1 MPAARWVGSAVLR
14 KEDERLLAGQG
25 MFLDDI
31 EVAGVLE
38 AAMLRSPHAHA
49 KIKSVDVSAAEKMP
63 GVKAVRVI
71 QGPGTEIQWALDD
84 WEQYCFVPDFSG
96 TGLIE
101 SPVKAI
107 EMWQLEFDAIRAGGA
122 LAVFL
127 LLYFFNPAQLVVSTS
142 SEAVGALIQAAK
154 EALKEEIEEKYKDE
168 LKQYK
173 ERSVFLQTQVGF
185 FQELIKESAKTT
197 NKAVEALAELRNQP
211 NAPPGIEEALAQL
224 RQKNTQAAEAILQ
237 FTAERAF
244 VVRVDLERPRGCV
257 DLADGRVVLIE
268 ERLTEDGGIIG
279 LRVDITELKQR
290 EASFRLL
297 FDSNPV
303 PMIVC
308 ALDDERI
315 LGVNDAAVEHYGYSR
330 AEFEK
335 LTIRSVQAFESEPP
349 WSGDRSSDEQTAR
362 TWKHVRADGTLIDLA
377 IYSRQLVYGDRPA
390 VLLALMDIT
399 ERKRAEARL
408 AFMAQHDG
416 LTGLPNRNLLRQ
428 HMDEILLHTRRSA
441 DKAAVL
447 VLGLDNFK
455 AVNDT
460 LGHGIGDKLLRG
472 VAKRLRSTL
481 REEDTLARLNS
492 DEFAI
497 VQSGLARPEDAVLLS
512 RRLLEA
518 VGEPYLLDGHS
529 VVIGA
534 SIGIAMAPGDGDES
548 DKLLKNADMALS
560 RAKNDSR
567 GTFSFFEAGM
577 DARAQSRRKIELDLR
592 DAIQNDVLRPYY
604 QPLVDLATGRI
615 TGFEALVRW
624 PHPERGMIS
633 PAEFIPVA
641 EETGLIN
648 ALGGL
653 MLRRACMDAAQWPDD
668 VRVAVNLS
676 PLQFRVGNL
685 LSVVMDALKQSGL
698 PARRLELEITE
709 TLLLEKSSQVLATL
723 HALRALG
730 VRISM
735 DDFGTGYSSLSYL
748 RSFPFDKIK
757 IDQSFVRDLAA
768 NPDAQAIVRSI
779 ISLGKG
785 LGVTITAEGVETEAE
800 VNCLRNE
807 GCHEGQGFLFSR
819 ARPNADIVGLLKTQ
833 GNWSSPAGAA
843 LVA

>member
-1 MPAARWVGSAVLR
+1 MARRMRWGVAMRNKKPKTANKRKQPTRIRVFGRPEKPALKRPGSRRQIAAEIGEIARKRAEVEAAIADAR
-14 KEDERLLAGQG
+14 KSHERLREAIDILPQG
-25 MFLDDI
+25 IVFLDADGRYI
-31 EVAGVLE
+31 LWNKKYAEIYNRSSDLFQPGARLEDTIRIGVE
-38 AAMLRSPHAHA
+38 RGDYP
-49 KIKSVDVSAAEKMP
+49 
-63 GVKAVRVI
+63 
-71 QGPGTEIQWALDD
+71 
-84 WEQYCFVPDFSG
+84 
-96 TGLIE
+96 
-101 SPVKAI
+101 
-107 EMWQLEFDAIRAGGA
+107 
-122 LAVFL
+122 
-127 LLYFFNPAQLVVSTS
+127 
-142 SEAVGALIQAAK
+142 EAVGR
-154 EALKEEIEEKYKDE
+154 E
-168 LKQYK
+168 
-173 ERSVFLQTQVGF
+173 
-185 FQELIKESAKTT
+185 QEWI
-197 NKAVEALAELRNQP
+197 
-211 NAPPGIEEALAQL
+211 
-224 RQKNTQAAEAILQ
+224 
-237 FTAERAF
+237 AER
-244 VVRVDLERPRGCV
+244 LKKLYQPSERHEQT
-257 DLADGRVVLIE
+257 LADGRVILID
-268 ERLTEDGGIIG
+268 ERLTEDGGVIG

-308 ALDDERI
+308 ALDGERI
-315 LGVNDAAVEHYGYSR
+315 LGVNDAAIEHYGYSR
-330 AEFEK
+330 AEFER
-335 LTIRSVQAFESEPP
+335 LTIRSLQAFDPELP
-349 WSGDRSSDEQTAR
+349 WSGDRSSDEQAAR
-362 TWKHVRADGTLIDLA
+362 TWKHVRADGALIDLA
-377 IYSRQLVYGDRPA
+377 IYSRQLVYGDQPA

-416 LTGLPNRNLLRQ
+416 LTGLPNRALLRQ
-428 HMDEILLHTRRSA
+428 QMDEILMHTRRSA
-441 DKAAVL
+441 DKVAVL

-472 VAKRLRSTL
+472 VAKRLKSTL

-497 VQSGLARPEDAVLLS
+497 VQAGVTRPEDAVLLA

-518 VGEPYLLDGHS
+518 ISDPYLLDGHS

-534 SIGIAMAPGDGDES
+534 SIGIALSPGDGDES

-560 RAKNDSR
+560 RAKNDFR
-567 GTFSFFEAGM
+567 GTFSFFEAEM
-577 DARAQSRRKIELDLR
+577 DARAQTRRKIEIDLR
-592 DAIQNDVLRPYY
+592 EAIQNDVLRPYY

-648 ALGGL
+648 AVGGL

-685 LSVVMDALKQSGL
+685 LSLVMDALKQSGL
-698 PARRLELEITE
+698 PPTRLELEITE

-723 HALRALG
+723 HALRSLG

-757 IDQSFVRDLAA
+757 IDQSFVRDLGA

-800 VNCLRNE
+800 LSCLRDE
-807 GCHEGQGFLFSR
+807 GCHEGQGYLFSR
-819 ARPNADIVGLLKTQ
+819 ARPNAEIISLLQAQHGGGIGKGT
-833 GNWSSPAGAA
+833 A

>member
-1 MPAARWVGSAVLR
+1 MPKGRPKKVKKLKHAAITRIAGRPAKPSPKLASGSRRVSAEIGEIVR
-14 KEDERLLAGQG
+14 KRAEAEAAIAEARKSHERLREAIDILPQG
-25 MFLDDI
+25 IVFLD
-31 EVAGVLE
+31 
-38 AAMLRSPHAHA
+38 
-49 KIKSVDVSAAEKMP
+49 
-63 GVKAVRVI
+63 
-71 QGPGTEIQWALDD
+71 
-84 WEQYCFVPDFSG
+84 
-96 TGLIE
+96 
-101 SPVKAI
+101 
-107 EMWQLEFDAIRAGGA
+107 
-122 LAVFL
+122 
-127 LLYFFNPAQLVVSTS
+127 
-142 SEAVGALIQAAK
+142 
-154 EALKEEIEEKYKDE
+154 
-168 LKQYK
+168 
-173 ERSVFLQTQVGF
+173 
-185 FQELIKESAKTT
+185 
-197 NKAVEALAELRNQP
+197 
-211 NAPPGIEEALAQL
+211 
-224 RQKNTQAAEAILQ
+224 
-237 FTAERAF
+237 
-244 VVRVDLERPRGCV
+244 
-257 DLADGRVVLIE
+257 ADGRYILWNKKYAEIYNRSSDLFEPGARLQDTIRIGVERGDYPEAIGREEEWIAQRIEKLYHPGKSHEQTLGDGRVILIE
-268 ERLTEDGGIIG
+268 ERLTGDGGVIG

-349 WSGDRSSDEQTAR
+349 WAGDLSSDELTAH
-362 TWKHVRADGTLIDLA
+362 TWKHVRADGALIDLA
-377 IYSRQLVYGDRPA
+377 IYSRHLVYNDQPA

-408 AFMAQHDG
+408 AFMAQHDS

-428 HMDEILLHTRRSA
+428 NMDEILLHTRRSSE
-441 DKAAVL
+441 KVAVL

-497 VQSGLARPEDAVLLS
+497 VQSGLTRPEEVVVLAK
-512 RRLLEA
+512 RLLEA
-518 VGEPYLLDGHS
+518 IADPYLLDGHS
-529 VVIGA
+529 VIIGA
-534 SIGIAMAPGDGDES
+534 SIGIAVAPGDGDES
-548 DKLLKNADMALS
+548 EKLLKSADMALS

-567 GTFSFFEAGM
+567 GTFSFFEAEM

-604 QPLVDLATGRI
+604 QPLICLSTGRI

-624 PHPERGMIS
+624 PDPERGMIS

-648 ALGGL
+648 GLGGL
-653 MLRRACMDAAQWPDD
+653 MLRRACADAAQWPDD

-676 PLQFRVGNL
+676 PLQFRTGNL
-685 LSVVMDALKQSGL
+685 FSIVTDALKQSGL
-698 PARRLELEITE
+698 PAKRLELEITE

-757 IDQSFVRDLAA
+757 IDQSFVRDLGS
-768 NPDAQAIVRSI
+768 NRDAQAIVRSI
-779 ISLGKG
+779 ISLGMG

-800 VNCLRNE
+800 LSCLRAE

-819 ARPNADIVGLLKTQ
+819 ARSNVEIVKLLQ
-833 GNWSSPAGAA
+833 AQSGAASDAPAEMAGDAA

>member
-1 MPAARWVGSAVLR
+1 MRTRAEAEVAIADARKSH
-14 KEDERLLAGQG
+14 ERLREAIDILPQG
-25 MFLDDI
+25 IVFLDAEGRYILWNRKYAEIYDRSSDLFKPGARLADTI
-31 EVAGVLE
+31 RVGV
-38 AAMLRSPHAHA
+38 
-49 KIKSVDVSAAEKMP
+49 
-63 GVKAVRVI
+63 
-71 QGPGTEIQWALDD
+71 
-84 WEQYCFVPDFSG
+84 
-96 TGLIE
+96 
-101 SPVKAI
+101 
-107 EMWQLEFDAIRAGGA
+107 
-122 LAVFL
+122 
-127 LLYFFNPAQLVVSTS
+127 
-142 SEAVGALIQAAK
+142 
-154 EALKEEIEEKYKDE
+154 
-168 LKQYK
+168 
-173 ERSVFLQTQVGF
+173 ERGDY
-185 FQELIKESAKTT
+185 
-197 NKAVEALAELRNQP
+197 P
-211 NAPPGIEEALAQL
+211 
-224 RQKNTQAAEAILQ
+224 EAIGREEEWL
-237 FTAERAF
+237 TERLT
-244 VVRVDLERPRGCV
+244 RLHQPGDRHEQT
-257 DLADGRVVLIE
+257 LADGRVILID
-268 ERLTEDGGIIG
+268 ERLTEDGGVIG

-308 ALDDERI
+308 SLDGERI
-315 LGVNDAAVEHYGYSR
+315 LGVNDAAIQHYGHSR
-330 AEFEK
+330 SEFER
-335 LTIRSVQAFESEPP
+335 LTIRSLQAFDPELP
-349 WSGDRSSDEQTAR
+349 WAGDRSSDEQAAR
-362 TWKHVRADGTLIDLA
+362 TWKHVRADGALIDLA
-377 IYSRQLVYGDRPA
+377 IYSRQLVYGGQPA

-416 LTGLPNRNLLRQ
+416 LTGLPNRTLLRQ
-428 HMDEILLHTRRSA
+428 QMDDLLLHTRRSA
-441 DKAAVL
+441 EKVAVL

-481 REEDTLARLNS
+481 REEDVLARLNS

-497 VQSGLARPEDAVLLS
+497 VQSGVTRPEDAVLLA

-518 VGEPYLLDGHS
+518 IGDPYLLDGHS

-534 SIGIAMAPGDGDES
+534 SIGIAMSPGDGDES
-548 DKLLKNADMALS
+548 DRLLKNADMALS
-560 RAKNDSR
+560 RAKNEFR
-567 GTFSFFEAGM
+567 GTFSFFEAEM
-577 DARAQSRRKIELDLR
+577 DARAQSRRKIEIELRHAIENDL
-592 DAIQNDVLRPYY
+592 LRPHY
-604 QPLVDLATGRI
+604 QPLVDLSSGRV

-633 PAEFIPVA
+633 PGEFIPVA

-648 ALGGL
+648 AVGGL

-685 LSVVMDALKQSGL
+685 LSMVMETLKQTGL
-698 PARRLELEITE
+698 AATRLELEITE
-709 TLLLEKSSQVLATL
+709 TLVLEKSSQVLATL
-723 HALRALG
+723 HALRSLG

-757 IDQSFVRDLAA
+757 IDQSFVRDVGS
-768 NPDAQAIVRSI
+768 NRDAQAIVRSI

-800 VNCLRNE
+800 LSCLRTE

-819 ARPNADIVGLLKTQ
+819 ARPNAEIISLLKAQ
-833 GNWSSPAGAA
+833 RGEGAEVDAA

>member
-1 MPAARWVGSAVLR
+1 MPKSRPTTAKKIKRAATTRISGRPAKSRPKLPGSRRRAPVEIGEIVR
-14 KEDERLLAGQG
+14 KRAEAEAAIADARKSHERLREAIDILPQG
-25 MFLDDI
+25 IVFLDADGRYI
-31 EVAGVLE
+31 LWNKKYAEIYNRSSDLFKPGARLE
-38 AAMLRSPHAHA
+38 
-49 KIKSVDVSAAEKMP
+49 D
-63 GVKAVRVI
+63 
-71 QGPGTEIQWALDD
+71 T
-84 WEQYCFVPDFSG
+84 
-96 TGLIE
+96 
-101 SPVKAI
+101 
-107 EMWQLEFDAIRAGGA
+107 IR
-122 LAVFL
+122 
-127 LLYFFNPAQLVVSTS
+127 
-142 SEAVGALIQAAK
+142 I
-154 EALKEEIEEKYKDE
+154 
-168 LKQYK
+168 
-173 ERSVFLQTQVGF
+173 
-185 FQELIKESAKTT
+185 
-197 NKAVEALAELRNQP
+197 
-211 NAPPGIEEALAQL
+211 GIE
-224 RQKNTQAAEAILQ
+224 RGDYPEAIGREEEWI
-237 FTAERAF
+237 AERLA
-244 VVRVDLERPRGCV
+244 RLYQPGERHEQI
-257 DLADGRVVLIE
+257 LADGRCILIE
-268 ERLTEDGGIIG
+268 ERLTEGGGIIG

-308 ALDDERI
+308 AVDEERI
-315 LGVNDAAVEHYGYSR
+315 LGVNAAAIRHYGYSR
-330 AEFEK
+330 AEFVK
-335 LTIRSVQAFESEPP
+335 LTIRKLQAFESEPP
-349 WSGDRSSDEQTAR
+349 WAGDRSSDEQAAR

-377 IYSRQLVYGDRPA
+377 IYSRHLLYGDRPA

-428 HMDEILLHTRRSA
+428 RMDEILQHTRRSA
-441 DKAAVL
+441 DKVAVL
-447 VLGLDNFK
+447 VLGLDHFK

-460 LGHGIGDKLLRG
+460 LGHGAGDKLLRA

-481 REEDTLARLNS
+481 REEDALARLNS

-497 VQSGLARPEDAVLLS
+497 VQSGLARPEDAVLLCK
-512 RRLLEA
+512 RLLEA
-518 VGEPYLLDGHS
+518 IGDPFLLDGHS
-529 VVIGA
+529 VVVGA
-534 SIGIAMAPGDGDES
+534 SIGIAMAPSDGDES
-548 DKLLKNADMALS
+548 EKLLKNADMALS

-577 DARAQSRRKIELDLR
+577 DARAQSRRKIEIDLR
-592 DAIQNDVLRPYY
+592 DAIQNDVLRPDY
-604 QPLVDLATGRI
+604 QPLIDLSTGRI

-624 PHPERGMIS
+624 PHSERGMIS

-653 MLRRACMDAAQWPDD
+653 MLRRACLDAALWPDD

-685 LSVVMDALKQSGL
+685 LSVVMDALKHSGL

-709 TLLLEKSSQVLATL
+709 TLLLEKSGRVLTTL

-757 IDQSFVRDLAA
+757 IDQSFVRDLGA
-768 NPDAQAIVRSI
+768 NRDAQAIVRSI
-779 ISLGKG
+779 ISLGIG

-800 VNCLRNE
+800 LSCLRAE

-819 ARPNADIVGLLKTQ
+819 ARPNAEIVGLLKAQRGADFVAPTD
-833 GNWSSPAGAA
+833 AGEKAA

>member
-1 MPAARWVGSAVLR
+1 MPKIRPRSAKKLKHAAIARIPGRPAKPSPKLSGSSRRVSAEIGEIVR
-14 KEDERLLAGQG
+14 KRAEAEAAIADARKSHERLREAIDILPQG
-25 MFLDDI
+25 IVFLDPDGRYI
-31 EVAGVLE
+31 LWNKKYAEIYSRSSDLFKPGARLQDTIRIGV
-38 AAMLRSPHAHA
+38 
-49 KIKSVDVSAAEKMP
+49 
-63 GVKAVRVI
+63 
-71 QGPGTEIQWALDD
+71 
-84 WEQYCFVPDFSG
+84 
-96 TGLIE
+96 
-101 SPVKAI
+101 
-107 EMWQLEFDAIRAGGA
+107 
-122 LAVFL
+122 
-127 LLYFFNPAQLVVSTS
+127 
-142 SEAVGALIQAAK
+142 
-154 EALKEEIEEKYKDE
+154 
-168 LKQYK
+168 
-173 ERSVFLQTQVGF
+173 ERGDY
-185 FQELIKESAKTT
+185 
-197 NKAVEALAELRNQP
+197 P
-211 NAPPGIEEALAQL
+211 
-224 RQKNTQAAEAILQ
+224 EAIGREEEWI
-237 FTAERAF
+237 TERLAK
-244 VVRVDLERPRGCV
+244 LYQPSERHEQV
-257 DLADGRVVLIE
+257 LADGRVILIE
-268 ERLTEDGGIIG
+268 ERLTEDGGVIG

-315 LGVNDAAVEHYGYSR
+315 LGVNDAAVAHYGYSR
-330 AEFEK
+330 VEFEK

-349 WSGDRSSDEQTAR
+349 WAGDRTSDEQTAR

-377 IYSRQLVYGDRPA
+377 IYSRHLVYNDRPA

-428 HMDEILLHTRRSA
+428 HMDETLLHTRRSA
-441 DKAAVL
+441 DKVAVL

-455 AVNDT
+455 SVNDT

-481 REEDTLARLNS
+481 REEDILARLNS

-497 VQSGLARPEDAVLLS
+497 VQSGLARPEDAVLLA

-518 VGEPYLLDGHS
+518 IGEPHLLDGHS

-548 DKLLKNADMALS
+548 EKLLKNADMALS
-560 RAKNDSR
+560 RAKNDQR
-567 GTFSFFEAGM
+567 GTFSFFESGM
-577 DARAQSRRKIELDLR
+577 DARAQSRRRIEIDLR

-604 QPLVDLATGRI
+604 QPLVDLSTGRI

-624 PHPERGMIS
+624 PHPERGMVS

-653 MLRRACMDAAQWPDD
+653 MLRRACMDAAKWPDD

-698 PARRLELEITE
+698 PAKRLELEITE

-757 IDQSFVRDLAA
+757 IDQSFVRDLGS
-768 NPDAQAIVRSI
+768 NRDAQAIVRSI
-779 ISLGKG
+779 ISLGIG

-800 VNCLRNE
+800 LSCLRAE

-819 ARPNADIVGLLKTQ
+819 ARPNVEIVRLLRAQCGADGTA
-833 GNWSSPAGAA
+833 SEDPDEASA

>member
-1 MPAARWVGSAVLR
+1 MPWIRRTKHNNKKRAAMVRNPGRPAKPAPKLAGAGRRVSIETAEIARTRAEAEAAIADAR
-14 KEDERLLAGQG
+14 KSEERLREAIDILPQG
-25 MFLDDI
+25 IVFLDAEGRYILWNRKYAEIYSRSSDLFRPGARLEDTI
-31 EVAGVLE
+31 RIGVE
-38 AAMLRSPHAHA
+38 RGDYP
-49 KIKSVDVSAAEKMP
+49 
-63 GVKAVRVI
+63 
-71 QGPGTEIQWALDD
+71 
-84 WEQYCFVPDFSG
+84 
-96 TGLIE
+96 
-101 SPVKAI
+101 
-107 EMWQLEFDAIRAGGA
+107 
-122 LAVFL
+122 
-127 LLYFFNPAQLVVSTS
+127 
-142 SEAVGALIQAAK
+142 EAVGR
-154 EALKEEIEEKYKDE
+154 EEDWI
-168 LKQYK
+168 
-173 ERSVFLQTQVGF
+173 
-185 FQELIKESAKTT
+185 
-197 NKAVEALAELRNQP
+197 
-211 NAPPGIEEALAQL
+211 
-224 RQKNTQAAEAILQ
+224 
-237 FTAERAF
+237 AERIA
-244 VVRVDLERPRGCV
+244 RLYQPGERHEQK
-257 DLADGRVVLIE
+257 LADGRVILIE

-279 LRVDITELKQR
+279 LRVDITALKQR

-315 LGVNDAAVEHYGYSR
+315 LGVNDAAIEHYGYGR

-335 LTIRSVQAFESEPP
+335 LTIRSLQAFDSESP
-349 WSGDRSSDEQTAR
+349 WAGDRSSDEQTAR

-377 IYSRQLVYGDRPA
+377 IYSRQLVYNEQPA

-408 AFMAQHDG
+408 AFLAQHDG

-428 HMDEILLHTRRSA
+428 QMDEVLVHTRRNSE
-441 DKAAVL
+441 KVAVL

-472 VAKRLRSTL
+472 VAKRLRSSL
-481 REEDTLARLNS
+481 REEDALARLNS

-497 VQSGLARPEDAVLLS
+497 IQSGLTRPEDAVQLCK
-512 RRLLEA
+512 RLLDA
-518 VGEPYLLDGHS
+518 IGDPYLLDGHS

-534 SIGIAMAPGDGDES
+534 TIGIAMAPGDGDDSE
-548 DKLLKNADMALS
+548 KLLKNADMALS
-560 RAKNDSR
+560 RAKTESR
-567 GTFSFFEAGM
+567 GRFSFFESGM
-577 DARAQSRRKIELDLR
+577 DARAQSRRKTEIDLR
-592 DAIQNDVLRPYY
+592 DAIQNDLLRPHY
-604 QPLVDLATGRI
+604 QPLIDLASGRI
-615 TGFEALVRW
+615 TGLEALVRW

-648 ALGGL
+648 GVGGL
-653 MLRRACMDAAQWPDD
+653 MLRRACMDAAIWPGD

-676 PLQFRVGNL
+676 PAQFRTGNL

-698 PARRLELEITE
+698 PAKRLELEITE

-730 VRISM
+730 VRICM

-757 IDQSFVRDLAA
+757 IDRSFVSDLAA
-768 NPDAQAIVRSI
+768 NPDAQAIIRSI
-779 ISLGKG
+779 VSLGKG

-800 VNCLRNE
+800 LSCLRAE

-819 ARPNADIVGLLKTQ
+819 ARPNAEIVVLLQ
-833 GNWSSPAGAA
+833 AQCNADAA
-843 LVA
+843 VAVQTAKQARVA

>member
-1 MPAARWVGSAVLR
+1 MPKIRLKTNNKTKKPKHAAITRISGRPAKPSPKLSGGASRRVPTEIGEIVR
-14 KEDERLLAGQG
+14 KRAEAEAAIADARKSHERLREAIDILPQG
-25 MFLDDI
+25 IVFLDAEGRYILWNKKYSEIYNRSSDLFAPGARLQDTI
-31 EVAGVLE
+31 RIGV
-38 AAMLRSPHAHA
+38 
-49 KIKSVDVSAAEKMP
+49 
-63 GVKAVRVI
+63 
-71 QGPGTEIQWALDD
+71 
-84 WEQYCFVPDFSG
+84 
-96 TGLIE
+96 
-101 SPVKAI
+101 
-107 EMWQLEFDAIRAGGA
+107 
-122 LAVFL
+122 
-127 LLYFFNPAQLVVSTS
+127 
-142 SEAVGALIQAAK
+142 
-154 EALKEEIEEKYKDE
+154 
-168 LKQYK
+168 
-173 ERSVFLQTQVGF
+173 ERGDY
-185 FQELIKESAKTT
+185 
-197 NKAVEALAELRNQP
+197 P
-211 NAPPGIEEALAQL
+211 
-224 RQKNTQAAEAILQ
+224 EAIGREEEWI
-237 FTAERAF
+237 AER
-244 VVRVDLERPRGCV
+244 LTKLYQPGERHEQT
-257 DLADGRVVLIE
+257 LADGRVILIE
-268 ERLTEDGGIIG
+268 ERLTEDGGVIG
-279 LRVDITELKQR
+279 LRVDITELKER

-377 IYSRQLVYGDRPA
+377 IYSRQLVYNDQPA

-428 HMDEILLHTRRSA
+428 QMDDILLHTRRSS
-441 DKAAVL
+441 DKVAVL

-481 REEDTLARLNS
+481 REEDMLARLNS
-492 DEFAI
+492 DEFAV
-497 VQSGLARPEDAVLLS
+497 VQSGLTRPEDAVLLS

-518 VGEPYLLDGHS
+518 ISDPYLLDGHS

-534 SIGIAMAPGDGDES
+534 SIGIAMSPSDGDES
-548 DKLLKNADMALS
+548 EKLLKNADMALS

-567 GTFSFFEAGM
+567 GTFSFFESGM

-592 DAIQNDVLRPYY
+592 DAIQNDVLRPHY
-604 QPLVDLATGRI
+604 QPLIDLATGRI

-624 PHPERGMIS
+624 PHSERGMVS

-648 ALGGL
+648 PLGGL
-653 MLRRACMDAAQWPDD
+653 MLRRACMDAALWPDE

-676 PLQFRVGNL
+676 PLQFRGGNL

-698 PARRLELEITE
+698 PAKRLELEITE

-757 IDQSFVRDLAA
+757 IDQSFVRDLGS
-768 NPDAQAIVRSI
+768 NRDAQAIVRSI
-779 ISLGKG
+779 ISLGMG

-800 VNCLRNE
+800 LSCLRAE

-819 ARPNADIVGLLKTQ
+819 ARPNAEIISLLKAQRGTDFV
-833 GNWSSPAGAA
+833 PPLEPDETA

>member
-1 MPAARWVGSAVLR
+1 LHAEGGWGVAMPKIRPRTLKKPKQKTAVRTFGRPAKPGSKLPAKRRRVSTETVSTRAEVEAAIAGAR
-14 KEDERLLAGQG
+14 KSHERLREAIDILPQG
-25 MFLDDI
+25 IVFLDADGRYI
-31 EVAGVLE
+31 LWNKKYAEIYNRSSDQFKPGARLADTIRVGV
-38 AAMLRSPHAHA
+38 
-49 KIKSVDVSAAEKMP
+49 
-63 GVKAVRVI
+63 
-71 QGPGTEIQWALDD
+71 
-84 WEQYCFVPDFSG
+84 
-96 TGLIE
+96 
-101 SPVKAI
+101 
-107 EMWQLEFDAIRAGGA
+107 
-122 LAVFL
+122 
-127 LLYFFNPAQLVVSTS
+127 
-142 SEAVGALIQAAK
+142 
-154 EALKEEIEEKYKDE
+154 
-168 LKQYK
+168 
-173 ERSVFLQTQVGF
+173 ERGDY
-185 FQELIKESAKTT
+185 
-197 NKAVEALAELRNQP
+197 P
-211 NAPPGIEEALAQL
+211 
-224 RQKNTQAAEAILQ
+224 EAIGREEEWI
-237 FTAERAF
+237 AER
-244 VVRVDLERPRGCV
+244 LTKLYQPSERHEQT
-257 DLADGRVVLIE
+257 LADGRVILID
-268 ERLTEDGGIIG
+268 ERLTEDGGVIG

-308 ALDDERI
+308 SLDGEHI
-315 LGVNDAAVEHYGYSR
+315 LGVNDAAIEHYGYSR
-330 AEFEK
+330 AEFER
-335 LTIRSVQAFESEPP
+335 LTIRSLQAFDAELP
-349 WSGDRSSDEQTAR
+349 WAGDHSNDEQAAR
-362 TWKHVRADGTLIDLA
+362 TWKHVRADGGLIDLA
-377 IYSRQLVYGDRPA
+377 IYSRQLVYGDQPA
-390 VLLALMDIT
+390 VLMSLMDIT

-416 LTGLPNRNLLRQ
+416 LTGLPNRSLLRQ
-428 HMDEILLHTRRSA
+428 QMDDILLHARRGA
-441 DKAAVL
+441 EKVAVL

-460 LGHGIGDKLLRG
+460 LGHGVGDKLLRG

-481 REEDTLARLNS
+481 REEDVLARLNS

-497 VQSGLARPEDAVLLS
+497 VQSGVTRPEDAVLLA

-518 VGEPYLLDGHS
+518 IGDPYLLDGHS

-534 SIGIAMAPGDGDES
+534 SIGIAMSPGDGDES
-548 DKLLKNADMALS
+548 ERLLKNADMALS
-560 RAKNDSR
+560 RAKNDFR
-567 GTFSFFEAGM
+567 GTFSFFEAEM
-577 DARAQSRRKIELDLR
+577 DARAQTRRKIEIDLR
-592 DAIQNDVLRPYY
+592 EAIQNDLLQPYY

-633 PAEFIPVA
+633 PGEFIPVA

-648 ALGGL
+648 AVGGL
-653 MLRRACMDAAQWPDD
+653 MLRRACMDAAGWPDD

-685 LSVVMDALKQSGL
+685 LSLVMDTLKQTGL
-698 PARRLELEITE
+698 AATRLELEITE

-723 HALRALG
+723 HALRSLG

-757 IDQSFVRDLAA
+757 IDQSFVRDLGA
-768 NPDAQAIVRSI
+768 NRDAQAIVRSI

-800 VNCLRNE
+800 LSCLRNE

-819 ARPNADIVGLLKTQ
+819 ARPDAEIVSLLQAQRGEAPGIGT
-833 GNWSSPAGAA
+833 A